1 MLPLVGCAVVDY
13 DQGDVSND
21 DTQPVGNDGQKAGD
35 QVQLVLLPVLLP
47 VLLLVL
53 LPALLLALVFSTWW
67 FRSRQD
73 GEELVGDPG
82 RL

>member
-1 MLPLVGCAVVDY
+1 MPPLVGYALVDY

-35 QVQLVLLPVLLP
+35 HVQLVLLPM
-47 VLLLVL
+47 
-53 LPALLLALVFSTWW
+53 LVFSTWW
-67 FRSRQD
+67 FRWRQG

>member
-1 MLPLVGCAVVDY
+1 MDY

-35 QVQLVLLPVLLP
+35 QVQLVLLLVLLP
-47 VLLLVL
+47 VLVS
-53 LPALLLALVFSTWW
+53 STWW
-67 FRSRQD
+67 FRWRQG
-73 GEELVGDPG
+73 GEKLVGDPG

>member
-1 MLPLVGCAVVDY
+1 MDY

-35 QVQLVLLPVLLP
+35 QIQLV
-47 VLLLVL
+47 
-53 LPALLLALVFSTWW
+53 LLLALVFSTWW
-67 FRSRQD
+67 FRSRQG

>member
-1 MLPLVGCAVVDY
+1 MVPPLVGYIVVDY

-21 DTQPVGNDGQKAGD
+21 DTQGVGNNGQKAGD
-35 QVQLVLLPVLLP
+35 HVQLVLLPM
-47 VLLLVL
+47 
-53 LPALLLALVFSTWW
+53 LVFSTWW
-67 FRSRQD
+67 FRWRQG

>member
-1 MLPLVGCAVVDY
+1 MVLPLVGYALVDY

-21 DTQPVGNDGQKAGD
+21 DTQSAGNDGQKAD
-35 QVQLVLLPVLLP
+35 DHVQLVLLPM
-47 VLLLVL
+47 LVS
-53 LPALLLALVFSTWW
+53 STWW
-67 FRSRQD
+67 FRSRQG

>member
-1 MLPLVGCAVVDY
+1 M
-13 DQGDVSND
+13 
-21 DTQPVGNDGQKAGD
+21 
-35 QVQLVLLPVLLP
+35 LLPVLLP

-67 FRSRQD
+67 FRSRQG